1 MKQHRTDSSQA
12 TGHRSKDRCQRCCPS
27 AADSGLQQVLWI
39 SWTSLLLGC
48 GYLNLRP
55 ALHSDVP
62 VDILGL
68 ISSMLLVGALGLVA
82 ITLIEQR
89 LEPWRF
95 LSDDE
100 EGCWRR

>member
-1 MKQHRTDSSQA
+1 MKQHRTDSSQPA
-12 TGHRSKDRCQRCCPS
+12 GHRSKDSCQPRRPS
-27 AADSGLQQVLWI
+27 TIDSGLQQVLWV

-48 GYLNLRP
+48 GYLALRP

-68 ISSMLLVGALGLVA
+68 ISLMLLVGTLGLVV

-95 LSDDE
+95 LTDDE
-100 EGCWRR
+100 EGCSRR